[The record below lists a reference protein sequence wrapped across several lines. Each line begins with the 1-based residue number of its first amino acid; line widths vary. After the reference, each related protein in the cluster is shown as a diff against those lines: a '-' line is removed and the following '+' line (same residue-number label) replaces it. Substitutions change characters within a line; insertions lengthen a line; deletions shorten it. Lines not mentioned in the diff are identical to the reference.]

1 MLGCPI
7 FDEGNKNPAGLGSC
21 LAMHAMKYLFK
32 PIRWK
37 VHDISIHDGKCP
49 IIKIHKKM

>member
-1 MLGCPI
+1 MLGCQI
-7 FDEGNKNPAGLGSC
+7 FDERNKSPAGLGSR
-21 LAMHAMKYLFK
+21 LVMHAMKYLFK

-37 VHDISIHDGKCP
+37 VHDISIHDGKCL